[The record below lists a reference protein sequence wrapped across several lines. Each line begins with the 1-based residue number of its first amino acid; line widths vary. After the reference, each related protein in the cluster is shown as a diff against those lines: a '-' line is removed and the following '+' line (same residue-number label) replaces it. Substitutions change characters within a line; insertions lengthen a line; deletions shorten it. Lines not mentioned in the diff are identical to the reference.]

1 MLIFIACDFWSGF
14 SKVTS
19 KWTNLWVE
27 LLLRSCV
34 AILTSLGSLT
44 FTRISPFLALFHS
57 WTWQCSVAA
66 RANKNVVKHVHKQAN
81 MHL

>member
-27 LLLRSCV
+27 LLLRSRV
-34 AILTSLGSLT
+34 AILTSLCSLT
-44 FTRISPFLALFHS
+44 FTRISPFLTLFHG
-57 WTWQCSVAA
+57 WTWQCSMAA
-66 RANKNVVKHVHKQAN
+66 KANENFVKRIHKQAK